1 MFRQEAAELG
11 ALRNDHN
18 GDIHGSNGDSKGSNG
33 DSNGSTPKHGDGS
46 LNGKDTGSNQTR
58 GNGSTNGKD
67 ARQGQADASQPQAGD
82 HEERPRHI
90 LFLGSSLGNF
100 DRSETAPFLSAL
112 PLRPGSQDT
121 LLIGLDGR
129 PSAVKQVQA
138 SGTRTPLGS
147 VTDITRPGTPDY
159 FQGQKKVE
167 IAYDD
172 PKGKT
177 RDFIMHGLEVVNQEL
192 KNGGVQEGDSS
203 ILDLGAW
210 EYKSRYNIRLG
221 ELFFATQM
229 IGLLTL
235 LGSRST

>member
-1 MFRQEAAELG
+1 MFRQEATELG
-11 ALRNDHN
+11 AL
-18 GDIHGSNGDSKGSNG
+18 KGEHKG
-33 DSNGSTPKHGDGS
+33 DSNGSGGHS
-46 LNGKDTGSNQTR
+46 
-58 GNGSTNGKD
+58 NGSTPRNGN
-67 ARQGQADASQPQAGD
+67 GPASNGSAPTQPGTNGSNGASAKTASSH

-112 PLRPGSQDT
+112 PLRPGFQDT

-129 PSAVKQVQA
+129 PTAVKQVQA
-138 SGTRTPLGS
+138 SGSRTPLGS

-192 KNGGVQEGDSS
+192 KNGTGLEGDRSS
-203 ILDLGAW
+203 IDLGAW

-221 ELFFATQM
+221 EPYLVRNRSHVFTFEPRPTRS
-229 IGLLTL
+229 LL
-235 LGSRST
+235 

>member
-1 MFRQEAAELG
+1 MFRREAAELG
-11 ALRNDHN
+11 ALESNSK
-18 GDIHGSNGDSKGSNG
+18 GDSNGSNGDSTGSNG
-33 DSNGSTPKHGDGS
+33 HSSGSRPRHDNGSSNGKE
-46 LNGKDTGSNQTR
+46 TGSDKTH
-58 GNGSTNGKD
+58 GNGSTNGKG
-67 ARQGQADASQPQAGD
+67 AGQGAADQSQSQAGD

-167 IAYDD
+167 VAYDD

-192 KNGGVQEGDSS
+192 KNGSVQEGDRSS
-203 ILDLGAW
+203 LDLGAW

-221 ELFFATQM
+221 EPSF
-229 IGLLTL
+229 LTPL
-235 LGSRST
+235 M

>member
-1 MFRQEAAELG
+1 MFRKEAAELG
-11 ALRNDHN
+11 ALKNDPT
-18 GDIHGSNGDSKGSNG
+18 GDSSRSNGHSDGSTPRDG
-33 DSNGSTPKHGDGS
+33 NGSTGG
-46 LNGKDTGSNQTR
+46 NGPGPTQTDAH
-58 GNGSTNGKD
+58 GSTNGKS
-67 ARQGQADASQPQAGD
+67 ASGQAAASQPETD

-129 PSAVKQVQA
+129 PSAVKHVQT
-138 SGTRTPLGS
+138 SGSRTPLGS

-192 KNGGVQEGDSS
+192 KNGGGTGDDSS
-203 ILDLGAW
+203 LDLGAW

-221 ELFFATQM
+221 EPFST
-229 IGLLTL
+229 GLIVF
-235 LGSRST
+235 

>member
-1 MFRQEAAELG
+1 MFRQEATELG
-11 ALRNDHN
+11 ALR
-18 GDIHGSNGDSKGSNG
+18 GEQKG
-33 DSNGSTPKHGDGS
+33 DSNGSGGHSDGS
-46 LNGKDTGSNQTR
+46 TPRHGNGPASNGSAPPQPEHKGSN
-58 GNGSTNGKD
+58 G
-67 ARQGQADASQPQAGD
+67 ASAKTALSD
-82 HEERPRHI
+82 HQERPRHI

-129 PSAVKQVQA
+129 PTAVKQVQA
-138 SGTRTPLGS
+138 SGSRTPLGS

-192 KNGGVQEGDSS
+192 KNGTGLEGDRSS
-203 ILDLGAW
+203 IDLGAW

-221 ELFFATQM
+221 KPYL
-229 IGLLTL
+229 I
-235 LGSRST
+235 S